1 MISLNTLLII
11 FVILFAIIGAM
22 RGWAKELLVSSSV
35 ILTIFILTILENYIP
50 IFKTNVAMQSE
61 STLFW
66 VRSGV
71 LGALVL
77 FAYQTPNI
85 PRLSTS
91 DRFIRHYLQDG
102 LLGFVFGAL
111 NGYLIFGTLWYFMD
125 AAGYPL
131 TSIITAPESGSALEQ
146 TFQEVISLLPP
157 SLLGTPAIYFAVA
170 IAFVFI
176 LMAFI

>member
-1 MISLNTLLII
+1 MISLNILLIV
-11 FVILFAIIGAM
+11 FVILFAVIGAM
-22 RGWAKELLVSSSV
+22 RGWAKELLVSSAV
-35 ILTIFILTILENYIP
+35 ILTIFILTIFEKYVSL
-50 IFKTNVAMQSE
+50 FKNNIMQSDT
-61 STLFW
+61 TLFW
-66 VRSGV
+66 VRLGI

-91 DRFIRHYLQDG
+91 ERFMRHYLQDG

-111 NGYLIFGTLWYFMD
+111 NGYLIFGTLWFFMD

-131 TSIITAPESGSALEQ
+131 SNIITAPEAGSALEQ
-146 TFQEVISLLPP
+146 TFQEVLSLLPP

-170 IAFVFI
+170 VAFVFI
-176 LMAFI
+176 LMAFV